1 MKRPLEYRQPIYHRD
16 GKFKDFHHWGILDID
31 GDGKTQWV
39 SPLTYAYQIT
49 DPADSEQYTGL
60 KDRNGVKVYDGDL
73 ISIDKNKPTEA
84 NAQFSVEFST
94 DGMFILRH
102 YTYRNTL
109 NVWGSIARAIDLE
122 DRFGFIF
129 VVGNIHTP

>member
-60 KDRNGVKVYDGDL
+60 KDRNGVKVYEGDMDRYGNYVGYWLVMSGFYLTKDGA
-73 ISIDKNKPTEA
+73 IT
-84 NAQFSVEFST
+84 
-94 DGMFILRH
+94 G
-102 YTYRNTL
+102 TL
-109 NVWGSIARAIDLE
+109 TSDFEVSSNS
-122 DRFGFIF
+122 
-129 VVGNIHTP
+129 HTP